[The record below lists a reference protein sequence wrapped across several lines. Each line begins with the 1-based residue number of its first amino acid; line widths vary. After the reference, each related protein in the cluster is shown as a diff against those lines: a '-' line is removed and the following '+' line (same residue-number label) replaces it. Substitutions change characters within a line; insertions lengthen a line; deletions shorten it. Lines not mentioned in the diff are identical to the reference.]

1 MMQFKNPVFLY
12 FLFLLIIPILIH
24 LFQLRR
30 FKKTA
35 FTNVA
40 LLKVLKIQSRK
51 SSQIKK
57 WLVLFLRMFS
67 IAALVL
73 AFAQPYLPAST
84 QATQKTVYAVYLDNS
99 FSMQMP
105 SKRGN
110 LLTQA
115 QQELVEL
122 VPENAEIHFI
132 TNNSSYTNLN
142 ATEFKKEVLA
152 TEFTSEILSI
162 ENAVKK
168 AKSIF
173 KNENANQKIVLV
185 SDFQLQNETDFS
197 SLLAGESIS
206 LLQVQPVNKINFSL
220 ENLAFK
226 ENEQSLTIQ
235 LAASKQTKEQVQLS
249 VFNGSKLI
257 AKQQVSFQNST
268 STEIEI
274 SLAEGEISNGKIQ
287 IEDEALQYDN
297 QFYFS
302 INPAPSIKILSIN
315 EEDASFLSRIYTNE
329 EFNYQATNINKL
341 DYALFNDQNLII
353 INGLKKFSNQLNN
366 SLQKFTEEAG
376 SVVVIPNTNA
386 GIDNYNSALL
396 NLNLPTFSTLVSNE
410 QKITNINFEHPLL
423 NTVFTE
429 QVSNFEYPLTRSH
442 FKINSANNAVLKYTN
457 QEAFLTSA
465 DKNYVFASSLST
477 ANSNFIT
484 SPLVVPIF
492 YNIARESVLKQ
503 NIFDFTN
510 QVNQYLINVNI
521 GNDQVVQLV
530 KGEQILI
537 PQQRKFSQNVQINTA
552 GLELEAGAY
561 QVEAENTVVKHISFN
576 HPRNQSKLTYLQA
589 NQLQNEDR
597 LKSIEDFFTNESR
610 LQQVDEYWKV
620 LLIFAL
626 LFLILEML
634 ALRYLK

>member
-1 MMQFKNPVFLY
+1 M
-12 FLFLLIIPILIH
+12 
-24 LFQLRR
+24 
-30 FKKTA
+30 
-35 FTNVA
+35 
-40 LLKVLKIQSRK
+40 
-51 SSQIKK
+51 
-57 WLVLFLRMFS
+57 
-67 IAALVL
+67 
-73 AFAQPYLPAST
+73 
-84 QATQKTVYAVYLDNS
+84 
-99 FSMQMP
+99 
-105 SKRGN
+105 
-110 LLTQA
+110 
-115 QQELVEL
+115 
-122 VPENAEIHFI
+122 
-132 TNNSSYTNLN
+132 
-142 ATEFKKEVLA
+142 
-152 TEFTSEILSI
+152 
-162 ENAVKK
+162 
-168 AKSIF
+168 
-173 KNENANQKIVLV
+173 
-185 SDFQLQNETDFS
+185 
-197 SLLAGESIS
+197 
-206 LLQVQPVNKINFSL
+206 
-220 ENLAFK
+220 
-226 ENEQSLTIQ
+226 
-235 LAASKQTKEQVQLS
+235 
-249 VFNGSKLI
+249 
-257 AKQQVSFQNST
+257 
-268 STEIEI
+268 
-274 SLAEGEISNGKIQ
+274 
-287 IEDEALQYDN
+287 
-297 QFYFS
+297 
-302 INPAPSIKILSIN
+302 
-315 EEDASFLSRIYTNE
+315 
-329 EFNYQATNINKL
+329 

-442 FKINSANNAVLKYTN
+442 FKINSANNAVLKYAN

-465 DKNYVFASSLST
+465 DKNYIFASSLST